1 MQHTDRNFM
10 GVGIVA
16 ALAGMLL
23 GIVMGVSQNFTL
35 TPAHAHIN
43 LVGWASLSVFGLAY
57 RAGIAKNDHWAAVHF
72 WIATAGAVV
81 LPVGIALAVTKGEP
95 TTAIIG
101 SLLTLASMVLFGVN
115 FLRARAA

>member
-1 MQHTDRNFM
+1 MQHTDRNFV

-57 RAGIAKNDHWAAVHF
+57 RAGIAKNDHWAVVHF

-101 SLLTLASMVLFGVN
+101 SLLTLASMLLFGAN
-115 FLRARAA
+115 FLRAREA